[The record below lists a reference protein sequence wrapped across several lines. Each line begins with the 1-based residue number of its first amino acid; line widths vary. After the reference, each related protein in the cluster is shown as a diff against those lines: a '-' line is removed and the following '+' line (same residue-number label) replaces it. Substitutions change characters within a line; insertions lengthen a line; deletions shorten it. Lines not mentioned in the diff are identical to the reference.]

1 MPEAQ
6 LLTLI
11 GALFTMLIALVASIY
26 GVLVR
31 RLERLEAANNA
42 AVLLSRIDTHEKDL
56 EGLRDWKHKVVDAY
70 LPRAVDDHHRRLE
83 RLERKV
89 FNGHHGAER

>member
-1 MPEAQ
+1 MSEAQ
-6 LLTLI
+6 LLGVLI
-11 GALFTMLIALVASIY
+11 TVLIALVAVIY

-31 RLERLEAANNA
+31 RLERLEIANNA

-56 EGLRDWKHKVVDAY
+56 EGLREWKHMTVDPY

-89 FNGHHGAER
+89 FNGHHGEDR